1 MVWHV
6 KKAPKKNVNGL
17 SLLLFPFFNEL
28 LLFAIN
34 LLPVAGRKEAASS
47 RLEALPRKLEKGYSI
62 HLHLDGVGKNTYLL
76 AWASCRT
83 PKKHPSVFWLQIT
96 LLSGETS
103 FAGLWFRPLWKILVS
118 WDHYSQYMEKW
129 KMFQTTNQFVVGIIY
144 LRFFAAGGDI
154 PICCW
159 WYPLCLLDAR
169 VVPVLVLNLRFG
181 SSILHGC

>member
-1 MVWHV
+1 MDNYGVFPSLQSLPLCNSADGV
-6 KKAPKKNVNGL
+6 TCQESTKKKNVNGL

-83 PKKHPSVFWLQIT
+83 PKNIPLFLAANH
-96 LLSGETS
+96 
-103 FAGLWFRPLWKILVS
+103 FA
-118 WDHYSQYMEKW
+118 
-129 KMFQTTNQFVVGIIY
+129 
-144 LRFFAAGGDI
+144 
-154 PICCW
+154 
-159 WYPLCLLDAR
+159 
-169 VVPVLVLNLRFG
+169 
-181 SSILHGC
+181 